1 MANPHSKLVLTYQD
15 HGKEPTTFSVEGVA
29 VAADGANFAAVMGL
43 MDAVK
48 TAVDALADGCLVSEQ
63 RMSRVENYPF
73 VRPIVSAQREE
84 KLLVSG
90 HDTVTGKPWR
100 REIGTL
106 HMADLKPPADRG
118 NSWLD
123 FSTGEA
129 GEALY
134 DALVAYARAGDAY
147 GNTVN
152 IEKMIH
158 KGANT

>member
-15 HGKEPTTFSVEGVA
+15 HGKEPTTFSVEGAPVALDGTNYVA
-29 VAADGANFAAVMGL
+29 VMAL

-48 TAVDALADGCLVSEQ
+48 DAVDALADGCLVSQQ
-63 RMSRVENYPF
+63 RMARVENYPF
-73 VRPIVSAQREE
+73 VRPVVSAQREN
-84 KLLVSG
+84 KLLISG
-90 HDTVTGKPWR
+90 HNTVTGGSWR

-106 HMADLKPPADRG
+106 HTADLKPPADRG

-123 FSTGEA
+123 FSTGQA

-134 DALVAYARAGDAY
+134 DALVAYVRAGDGY
-147 GNTVN
+147 DNTVN

>member
-15 HGKEPTTFSVEGVA
+15 HGKEPTTFAVEGVA
-29 VAADGANFAAVMGL
+29 VAADGANYAAVMAL

-48 TAVDALADGCLVSEQ
+48 TAVNALADGCLVTEQ
-63 RMSRVENYPF
+63 RMARVETYPF
-73 VRPIVSAQREE
+73 VRPIVSAQRET
-84 KLLVSG
+84 KLLIGG
-90 HDTVTGKPWR
+90 HDTVTGSPWR

-106 HMADLKPPADRG
+106 HTADLKPPADRG
-118 NSWLD
+118 DSWLD

-134 DALVAYARAGDAY
+134 DALVAYARTGDAY
-147 GNTVN
+147 GNTIN

-158 KGANT
+158 KGARS